1 MEQLAAALTKPAEI
15 FSLDLTQ
22 TSDIETLCQ
31 RLERENPR
39 ISILIPCAGFGKFGT
54 GYDLTP
60 EENDKM
66 IDLNCRAAVALT
78 AGCLPY
84 LHRGSRV
91 IQVASSAAFQPLP
104 GFSVYAASKAFLLH
118 YTRALR
124 WELAPKGIR
133 VTALCPGWIDTEFIS
148 VARRTKNSRAVNHIP
163 LRADPRRVAK
173 AALAGNRLGL
183 AVVTASPFT
192 LLQRAGAKLL
202 PACLTMAVWEG
213 VRRI

>member
-1 MEQLAAALTKPAEI
+1 MKLALITGASSGLGRAFVQVLEQDPEVEGYWLVARRRERMEQLAAALTKPAEI

-78 AGCLPY
+78 ARMPALSAPWKPRDTGGVL
-84 LHRGSRV
+84 RGF
-91 IQVASSAAFQPLP
+91 SAAS
-104 GFSVYAASKAFLLH
+104 GF
-118 YTRALR
+118 
-124 WELAPKGIR
+124 
-133 VTALCPGWIDTEFIS
+133 
-148 VARRTKNSRAVNHIP
+148 
-163 LRADPRRVAK
+163 
-173 AALAGNRLGL
+173 
-183 AVVTASPFT
+183 
-192 LLQRAGAKLL
+192 
-202 PACLTMAVWEG
+202 
-213 VRRI
+213 